1 MFAPAKYDH
10 DGRFVNVT
18 ESAPK
23 NVRPA
28 KFKTPEIPDVVSPY
42 VVRKPSEGVPRIRG
56 AMSQGT
62 VAQLMSIGPQDR
74 FLSLNPQ
81 VSFFRTAYKRHTNFA
96 VEAFDETFGGPQL
109 TFGNTNICTLGKHG
123 DLLGHMTLRIVLPNL
138 GIAGGTW
145 VDAIGYVLLSR
156 ARLRV
161 GDVVIQ
167 THERLWYDIEDKL
180 FATEGKVRG
189 VNEMIGRGASLATD
203 AEHEILVPLKFACC
217 KTFSGRQQFLPVSCL
232 DTNVDVS
239 VEIDA
244 ESLDGCVAVPAGT
257 TLPPVRGANCT
268 LIVDNVYLDA
278 TERARFANGES
289 TFMIDVVQDVDEVAY
304 ATTSEGIVPV
314 TNVSV
319 SLRELNMPVKYFAGV
334 AYDESYGTSY
344 FRYLNAFSSATFL
357 VNSEQQFDPRGFSY
371 FSLQQTYDRFA
382 RSESTGNVFGF
393 SFALRAGSW
402 QPNGALN
409 FAPLSNPTFRF
420 TLNGAQSTPL
430 KVKLFATCINWVVFK
445 NGRCAFAF
453 DF

>member
-10 DGRFVNVT
+10 DGKFVNVT
-18 ESAPK
+18 DSAPT
-23 NVRPA
+23 NVRPV
-28 KFKTPEIPDVVSPY
+28 KFKNPEIPDVVSPY
-42 VVRKPSEGVPRIRG
+42 VVRKPSKGIPRIKG

-81 VSFFRTAYKRHTNFA
+81 MSFFKTAYKRHTNFA

-109 TFGNTNICTLGKHG
+109 TFGNTNISTIGKHG
-123 DLLGHMTLRIVLPNL
+123 DLLGHMTLRVVLPNL

-156 ARLRV
+156 VRLRV

-180 FATEGKVRG
+180 FASEGKLRG
-189 VNEMIGRGASLATD
+189 VNEMIGRNASLSTN

-217 KTFSGRQQFLPVSCL
+217 KTFSGKQQFLPVSCL

-244 ESLDGCVAVPAGT
+244 ESLDKCVVVPAGT
-257 TLPPVRGANCT
+257 TLPPIRGADCS

-278 TERARFANGES
+278 IERARFATGEE
-289 TFMIDVVQDVDEVAY
+289 TLMIDVVQDVDQVTY

-314 TNVSV
+314 TNVTI

-334 AYDESYGTSY
+334 AYEESYGASY
-344 FRYLNAFSSATFL
+344 FRYLDAISSATLF
-357 VNSEQQFDPRGFSY
+357 VNSEQQFETRRFPY
-371 FSLQQTYDRFA
+371 FALQQTYDRFV
-382 RSESTGNVFGF
+382 RSESTNNVFGF
-393 SFALRAGSW
+393 SFALRAESW

-409 FAPLSNPTFRF
+409 FAPLQNTTFRF

-430 KVKLFATCINWVVFK
+430 KVKLFASCINWIVFK
-445 NGRCAFAF
+445 NGRCSFAF

>member
-10 DGRFVNVT
+10 DGEFANVT
-18 ESAPK
+18 ESAPT
-23 NVRPA
+23 NVRPV

-42 VVRKPSEGVPRIRG
+42 VVRKPSKGVPRIKG

-62 VAQLMSIGPQDR
+62 VVQLMSIGPQDR

-81 VSFFRTAYKRHTNFA
+81 VSFFKTAYKRHTNFA

-109 TFGNTNICTLGKHG
+109 TFGTTNICTLGKHG
-123 DLLGHMTLRIVLPNL
+123 DLLGHMTLRVVLPNL

-180 FATEGKVRG
+180 FATQGKLRG
-189 VNEMIGRGASLATD
+189 VNEMIGRDATLATD

-217 KTFSGRQQFLPVSCL
+217 KTFSGRQQFFPIACL

-239 VEIDA
+239 VEIDV
-244 ESLDGCVAVPAGT
+244 ESLDKCVVVPAGA
-257 TLPPVRGANCT
+257 TLPPVRGATCS
-268 LIVDNVYLDA
+268 LVVDNVYLDA
-278 TERARFANGES
+278 TERTRFAIGES
-289 TFMIDVVQDVDEVAY
+289 TFMIDVVQDVDEVSY
-304 ATTSEGIVPV
+304 ATTSEGFVPV
-314 TNVSV
+314 AHVTVN
-319 SLRELNMPVKYFAGV
+319 LRELNMPVKYFAGV

-344 FRYLNAFSSATFL
+344 FRYLDAFSSAAFF
-357 VNSEQQFDPRGFSY
+357 VNSEQQFEPRGFSY
-371 FSLQQTYDRFA
+371 FSLQQTYDRFE
-382 RSESTGNVFGF
+382 RSEPAGNVFGF

-409 FAPLSNPTFRF
+409 FAPLQNATFRF

-430 KVKLFATCINWVVFK
+430 KVKLFASCVNWVVFK